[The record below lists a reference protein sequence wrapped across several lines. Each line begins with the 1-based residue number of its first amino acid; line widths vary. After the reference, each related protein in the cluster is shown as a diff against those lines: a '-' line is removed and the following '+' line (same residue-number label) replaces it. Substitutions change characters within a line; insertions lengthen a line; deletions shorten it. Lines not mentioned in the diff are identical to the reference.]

1 MHKKLFIT
9 IMISALASALILAGC
24 KQLTGSPVAPKESF
38 SAGSVSQDAKSVTMV
53 ITADEIGKLDQLP
66 GLLVAD
72 LRGSECYEEI
82 YAWAQAHPE
91 VSVRYDVPLPNGNTV
106 TNDISAL
113 NMTTLT
119 HDGVEQL
126 IRAASCLPQL
136 TAIDLGA
143 ARDNFGWEDVAAIV
157 EAFPDLDLSYTG
169 ELYGQTVRLS
179 DSSIDL
185 KYIPV
190 RDGGAQVRL
199 ALRCMP
205 GLKTLDMDSCGL
217 SNEEMAA
224 IRDEFPNVK
233 VIWRVWFGENYSVRT
248 DVEKILASK
257 PSVGGML
264 TPENTQALQY
274 CTDVKYLDLG
284 HNEYLTDISFVA
296 CMPKLEVC
304 ILAMDY
310 WSDATPLA
318 NCTNMEYLE
327 VQETDLTDLSPLAGL
342 VNLKHLNICNL
353 DSGGTVDL
361 SPLYGMSK
369 MERLWI
375 GGWTPIDRSQLE
387 QLQACMPDAE
397 INTSAGDPTEGRW
410 RYVDLNLDT
419 WQFIQHPRYT
429 QLHEQFGYT
438 DKDYAFYWNDPLYP
452 PESALDGGDNRE

>member
-1 MHKKLFIT
+1 MHRKLFYT
-9 IMISALASALILAGC
+9 IMASALASALILTGC
-24 KQLTGSPVAPKESF
+24 KRLTEGAAAPKESF
-38 SAGSVSQDAKSVTMV
+38 SAGTVAQDAKSVTMV
-53 ITADEIGKLDQLP
+53 VTADELDKLDSFP
-66 GLLVAD
+66 ELLAAD
-72 LRGSECYEEI
+72 LRGSTCYEEI

-106 TNDISAL
+106 TNEISAL
-113 NMTTLT
+113 NMTMLT

-126 IRAASCLPQL
+126 IRAASCLPHL
-136 TAIDLGA
+136 TAIDLGS
-143 ARDNFGWEDVAAIV
+143 ARADFGWDDVAAIV
-157 EAFPDLDLSYTG
+157 AAFPELSLSYTG
-169 ELYGQTVRLS
+169 ELYGRTVRLS

-190 RDGGAQVRL
+190 RDGGVQVRL

-224 IRDEFPNVK
+224 IREEFPNVK

-248 DVEKILASK
+248 DVERILASK

-264 TPENTQALQY
+264 TPENTQALKY

-284 HNEYLTDISFVA
+284 HNESLTDISFIA
-296 CMPKLEVC
+296 CMPRLEVC

-318 NCTNMEYLE
+318 GCTNMEYLE

-361 SPLYGMSK
+361 SPLYGMTQ

-387 QLQACMPDAE
+387 ELEKHMPNAE

-419 WQFIQHPRYT
+419 WQFIQHPRYM

-438 DKDYAFYWNDPLYP
+438 EKDYAFCWNDPLYP
-452 PESALDGGDNRE
+452 SEAVLDGIDNGE

>member
-1 MHKKLFIT
+1 MHKKLFYT
-9 IMISALASALILAGC
+9 VMLSALLSVLLLVGC
-24 KQLTGSPVAPKESF
+24 RQLGGEPVAPRESF
-38 SAGSVSQDAKSVTMV
+38 SAGDVSQDTKSVTMV
-53 ITADEIGKLDQLP
+53 ITADEIEKLDRLP
-66 GLLVAD
+66 GLLMAD

-82 YAWAQAHPE
+82 YAWAQAHPS

-106 TNDISAL
+106 TNEITAL
-113 NMTTLT
+113 NMSMLT

-126 IRAASCLPQL
+126 IRAAACLPQL

-143 ARDNFGWEDVAAIV
+143 ARADFGWEDAAAIAQ
-157 EAFPDLDLSYTG
+157 AFPNLSLSYTG
-169 ELYGQTVRLS
+169 ALYGKTVRLL
-179 DSSIDL
+179 DTAIDL
-185 KYIPV
+185 KYIPIQ
-190 RDGGAQVRL
+190 DGGAELRL
-199 ALRCMP
+199 ALQSMP
-205 GLKTLDMDSCGL
+205 KLKTLDMDSCGL

-224 IRDEFPNVK
+224 IRDDFPNVK
-233 VIWRVWFGENYSVRT
+233 VIWRVWFGDSYSVRT

-257 PSVGGML
+257 PSEGGML

-284 HNEYLTDISFVA
+284 HNPDLTDISFVA
-296 CMPKLEVC
+296 FMPKLEVC

-353 DSGGTVDL
+353 DSGDTVDL

-387 QLQACMPDAE
+387 ELQAHMPDAE
-397 INTSAGDPTEGRW
+397 INTTVGDPTEGRW

-419 WQFIQHPRYT
+419 WQYIQHPRYI

-438 DKDYAFYWNDPLYP
+438 NKDYAFYWNDPLYP
-452 PESALDGGDNRE
+452 PESVLDGSAGEE

>member
-1 MHKKLFIT
+1 MHKKLFTT

-24 KQLTGSPVAPKESF
+24 KQLTEGAAAPKESF
-38 SAGSVSQDAKSVTMV
+38 SAGTVAQDSKSVTMV
-53 ITADEIGKLDQLP
+53 ITADEIEKLDRLP
-66 GLLVAD
+66 ELLAAD

-106 TNDISAL
+106 DNNISAL
-113 NMTTLT
+113 NMSMLS

-126 IRAASCLPQL
+126 IRSAACLPQL

-143 ARDNFGWEDVAAIV
+143 ARENFGWEDVAAIV
-157 EAFPDLDLSYTG
+157 EAFPELSLSYTG
-169 ELYGQTVRLS
+169 ELYGKTVRLS

-190 RDGGAQVRL
+190 QDGGAAVRQ

-205 GLKTLDMDSCGL
+205 ALKTLDMDSCGL
-217 SNEEMAA
+217 SNEEMAV
-224 IRDEFPNVK
+224 IRDEFPGVK

-284 HNEYLTDISFVA
+284 HNECLTDISFIA
-296 CMPKLEVC
+296 YMSKLEVC

-310 WSDATPLA
+310 WSDASPLA

-387 QLQACMPDAE
+387 QLQASMPDAE
-397 INTSAGDPTEGRW
+397 INTTAGDPTEGRW

-419 WQFIQHPRYT
+419 WQYVQHPRYA
-429 QLHEQFGYT
+429 QLRQEFGYT
-438 DKDYAFYWNDPLYP
+438 EKDYAFYWNDPLYP
-452 PESALDGGDNRE
+452 SESVLDGSANGE